1 MHGTAGSP
9 SVAAAD
15 YDPAPMR
22 LYALRGAISVDR
34 NEAAAIRA
42 QTERLVGEI
51 LERNALGAADLVSC
65 LFTVTPDLNADFPAT
80 AARGLGL
87 DGVPLICAQ
96 EIDVPG
102 ALPRVIR
109 VLVHYHAADGH
120 EPRHVYLDEAA
131 SLRTDLA
138 AAQ

>member
-1 MHGTAGSP
+1 MGTLS
-9 SVAAAD
+9 D

-22 LYALRGAISVDR
+22 LFALRGAISVPSND
-34 NEAAAIRA
+34 AAQISS
-42 QTERLVGEI
+42 QTERLVREI
-51 LERNALGAADLVSC
+51 LERNALGPDDLVSC
-65 LFTVTPDLNADFPAT
+65 LFTATTDLDAEFPAA

-87 DGVPLICAQ
+87 QGVPLICAQ
-96 EIDVPG
+96 EIEKPG

-109 VLVHYHAADGH
+109 VLVHYHAAADH
-120 EPRHVYLDEAA
+120 QPKHVYLDEAA